1 MKNQITLL
9 LESRCRLLKA
19 LGFKDMKKL
28 RIASVTEAVKVGDTV
43 ADIREGLNAGMI
55 SVGLIEGSSVM
66 GLTLAEYEALSQAE
80 KEKACRKTREVFE
93 AAHASYVLRNI
104 KELPEL
110 IRRLS
115 L

>member
-66 GLTLAEYEALSQAE
+66 GLSQAE